1 MLGIA
6 VRSAQRM
13 GLHSESACSR
23 YPPLEAELRRRLWW
37 ALVLFDTRV
46 AEMAAYRTTTL
57 TPLWDCK
64 IPSNLNDFDIRP
76 EMKEAP
82 EPQGQ
87 SSEAVFVVVRSVM
100 GDFLRNSSFHL
111 DFTCPPLKAIARD
124 IHDSSNPEASELDTL
139 ENLLVQ
145 RYLRTLNPEN
155 PLHFMT
161 LWMTRGMLA
170 KCRLFDY
177 YSKYGAGTST
187 KAQRDMAISLALEM
201 IDCDTKLLLNPST
214 SRYLWLVHFHFPFPA
229 YIHILQDL
237 RRRPLSQH
245 SEKCWASMSD
255 NFEARAHLLR
265 RMSPRLLLGAMTAVL
280 FQAWESTEAA
290 LRQSGQEAPTPKII
304 TIGRELVAQ
313 NQANQAAEKPSGSG
327 SAAWP
332 TSMNQPLPDPLSL
345 MGMGGGYGGPEM
357 WMPFDLP
364 AQMSGTN
371 ILSPSDW
378 SLINWGM

>member
-1 MLGIA
+1 
-6 VRSAQRM
+6 
-13 GLHSESACSR
+13 
-23 YPPLEAELRRRLWW
+23 
-37 ALVLFDTRV
+37 
-46 AEMAAYRTTTL
+46 
-57 TPLWDCK
+57 
-64 IPSNLNDFDIRP
+64 
-76 EMKEAP
+76 MKEAP

-170 KCRLFDY
+170 NDY
-177 YSKYGAGTST
+177 YSKYGAGNST

>member
-1 MLGIA
+1 
-6 VRSAQRM
+6 M
-13 GLHSESACSR
+13 GLHSESGCCR

-46 AEMAAYRTTTL
+46 AEMATYRTPTL
-57 TPLWDCK
+57 SPLWDCK
-64 IPSNLNDFDIRP
+64 IPSNVNDFDLQP

-87 SSEAVFVVVRSVM
+87 SSEAIFVVVRSVM

-111 DFTCPPLKAIARD
+111 DFTCPALKAIARD
-124 IHDSSNPEASELDTL
+124 VRDKSNPEASELDTL

-145 RYLRTLNPEN
+145 RYLRPLNPDN
-155 PLHFMT
+155 PLHFIT
-161 LWMTRGMLA
+161 IWMTRGMLA

-177 YSKYGAGTST
+177 YSKYAGGSYT
-187 KAQRDMAISLALEM
+187 KAQRDTAITFALET
-201 IDCDTKLLLNPST
+201 IDCDTKILLNPSA

-255 NFEARAHLLR
+255 NFEARSLLLH
-265 RMSPRLLLGAMTAVL
+265 RMSPRLLVNTMTAAL
-280 FQAWESTEAA
+280 FQAWEATESA
-290 LRQSGQEAPTPKII
+290 LRQSGQEPVTPKII
-304 TIGRELVAQ
+304 TIGRELVAL
-313 NQANQAAEKPSGSG
+313 NQASQAAEKPSSGG
-327 SAAWP
+327 SAVWP
-332 TSMNQPLPDPLSL
+332 TSMNPDPLSL
-345 MGMGGGYGGPEM
+345 MGMGGQYGGAEM

-364 AQMSGTN
+364 APMSGAN